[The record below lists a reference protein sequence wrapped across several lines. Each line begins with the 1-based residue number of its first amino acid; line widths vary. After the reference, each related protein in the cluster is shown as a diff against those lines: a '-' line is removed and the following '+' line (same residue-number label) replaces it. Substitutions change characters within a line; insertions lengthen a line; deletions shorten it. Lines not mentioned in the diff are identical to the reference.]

1 LRIERGGGER
11 EREMKIWE
19 DERRSCRGREKKTN
33 VPVYSDFRD
42 SNISIKGFFIN
53 GFIDDILNI
62 YIFNFF
68 IGVSVCKV

>member
-1 LRIERGGGER
+1 
-11 EREMKIWE
+11 MKIWE

-42 SNISIKGFFIN
+42 SNISIEGFFIN

-62 YIFNFF
+62 NIFYFF